1 VDASGSV
8 YVADTGN
15 HRIQKFDSSG
25 TFVIKWGT
33 YGSGNG
39 QFNKPVGI
47 AVDASG
53 YVYVADNDNYRIQKF
68 AKDSDGDGIFDPDDN
83 CLHTSNPDQADSDGN
98 GIGDACDTQYWENAY
113 LQCKSQLDSCCPETA
128 ITLSFFEAAP
138 SDGKVIVKWTTESE
152 IDSAGFNIWR
162 AEFQKI
168 NSSLIPAQG

>member
-68 AKDSDGDGIFDPDDN
+68 AKDSDDDGIFDPDDN
-83 CLHTSNPDQADSDGN
+83 CHPYFQFGHVNNFVSAREGCEYLLSSFHT
-98 GIGDACDTQYWENAY
+98 
-113 LQCKSQLDSCCPETA
+113 
-128 ITLSFFEAAP
+128 
-138 SDGKVIVKWTTESE
+138 
-152 IDSAGFNIWR
+152 
-162 AEFQKI
+162 
-168 NSSLIPAQG
+168 